1 MHRSKRREERQ
12 LEARLW
18 ITRELLAEVDRQSAS
33 VGERNAAMITRLSI
47 LMAAAS
53 VAGGAALT
61 QDRPGLFLAAAAA
74 AVLAASAAV
83 IGGVALIPRRI
94 GENGIRARQREMW
107 NESEPRAM
115 HVYLDRKAETLRGE
129 ERLLDYRA
137 KWSKVGFVLL
147 TLSLIAVAAGV
158 IEKAI

>member
-61 QDRPGLFLAAAAA
+61 QDRPGLFLAAAA
-74 AVLAASAAV
+74 VLAASAAV

-94 GENGIRARQREMW
+94 GENGIRAMQREMW